1 MLRKQKEAKLTQYE
15 EAARGTSFAI
25 LLDPSKASIRV
36 INELRNN
43 LAERGA
49 SAVHMKNTLARIIF
63 EREGMETACEIMV
76 GPSLMVYG
84 GEDIG
89 AAAKVVRQL
98 QKDFRDQILPVKGIW
113 FDGKVYPGSDFRS
126 FADLPGKNEVRA
138 MLLGVLKE
146 PSRRLAS
153 LLSETHGRLVRVINE
168 HAKTA

>member
-15 EAARGTSFAI
+15 EAARETSYAI
-25 LLDPSKASIRV
+25 LLDPSNVNIRL
-36 INELRNN
+36 INELRNT
-43 LAERGA
+43 LADRGA
-49 SAVHMKNTLARIIF
+49 KAVHVKNTLARIIF
-63 EREGMETACEIMV
+63 EREGLETACEILV

-89 AAAKVVRQL
+89 SAAKVVRQL

-113 FDGKVYPGSDFRS
+113 FEGKVYPGTAFKS

-153 LLSETHGRLVRVINE
+153 LMSETHCRLVRVINE
-168 HAKTA
+168 RAKTA